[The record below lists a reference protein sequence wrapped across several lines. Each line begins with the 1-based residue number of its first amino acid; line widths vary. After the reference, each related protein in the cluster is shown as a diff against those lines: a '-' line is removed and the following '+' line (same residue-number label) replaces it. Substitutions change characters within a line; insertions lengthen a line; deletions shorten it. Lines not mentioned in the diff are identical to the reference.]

1 MRALVPILLVAVATR
16 VAAQIPDP
24 ASIAERGLRGRVR
37 ALRIYEVM
45 VDSLPGVG
53 PLRRMRLTERV
64 LFDGR
69 GREIEHLWIPDSG
82 AATIMDCDYDR
93 ASRLTARRIAAVSVV
108 GGETLVTPAEPT
120 SARIERYNTTVDR
133 AGNPV
138 ERVARDDAGV
148 IVARIVWL
156 RDRDG
161 TVLVD
166 SSFDAGRLVR
176 FRTYLRDVQRGSVR
190 TTFIPAGHGAPV
202 LAMMEEFAPDGR
214 PERRIEFRGDTTI
227 DLRFDAGRQVAGSTS
242 VAEAVDER
250 CVEYELDRHGNPA
263 RAWTW
268 RRFEHEGM
276 IGWTPVSEAII
287 RVQE

>member
-1 MRALVPILLVAVATR
+1 MRALVPILLVALAISA
-16 VAAQIPDP
+16 AAQIPDP
-24 ASIAERGLRGRVR
+24 VSAAERGLRGHVR
-37 ALRIYEVM
+37 ALRIYEVR
-45 VDSLPGVG
+45 VDSLAGVG
-53 PLRRMRLTERV
+53 SLRRMRLAERV

-69 GREIEHLWIPDSG
+69 GREIEDLWIPDSG
-82 AATIMDCDYDR
+82 AATIMTCDYDR
-93 ASRLTARRIAAVSVV
+93 ASRLIARRLAAVSVV
-108 GGETLVTPAEPT
+108 GGETLVTPAEPPA
-120 SARIERYNTTVDR
+120 ARVERYATTVDR
-133 AGNPV
+133 AGDPV
-138 ERVARDDAGV
+138 ERVAWNDAGV
-148 IVARIVWL
+148 VVARVVWL

-161 TVLVD
+161 TVLAD

-242 VAEAVDER
+242 VADAVDER
-250 CVEYELDRHGNPA
+250 CTEYELDRHGNPA

-268 RRFEHEGM
+268 RRFEQEGTV
-276 IGWTPVSEAII
+276 GWRPVSEAII